1 MARGR
6 PLALRCEFGA
16 IHTSVFLHGCS
27 SGVRV
32 GPTAGNPVEV
42 RIGPRR
48 NTSSANRAFARPKC
62 AIVCI
67 MML

>member
-6 PLALRCEFGA
+6 PLALRCEFGG

-32 GPTAGNPVEV
+32 GPTAGNPSKFGSVPAETRRRPTV
-42 RIGPRR
+42 RLPALGVQL
-48 NTSSANRAFARPKC
+48 C
-62 AIVCI
+62 AS
-67 MML
+67 